1 MSLASGML
9 FWRCQVAKIG
19 CLGRGVDDSAIRF
32 DTIFEAIC
40 LGSFRSGSFW
50 VFCGCRLLQ
59 AQARKSIKR
68 SSLQTMTRS
77 GWRYEIFTSLMW
89 VNSHLNDFCSMSSI
103 FGLHFQLLLKTWFLG
118 GTGKFKINRNDAAIW
133 LQKQSSSNSFR
144 KEVRKAILFHSCLYH
159 AWWI

>member
-1 MSLASGML
+1 MCSLNFSPKLMHFLSRNLMCPQPAFYEPDFHELSVWYVV
-9 FWRCQVAKIG
+9 WRCQVAKIG
-19 CLGRGVDDSAIRF
+19 CLGRGVVDSAIRF

-50 VFCGCRLLQ
+50 AFCGCRLLQ

-118 GTGKFKINRNDAAIW
+118 GNR
-133 LQKQSSSNSFR
+133 Q
-144 KEVRKAILFHSCLYH
+144 V
-159 AWWI
+159 